1 MFAHP
6 CDVSRT
12 HQGRLCKLLSRPRDS
27 DQYRDSG
34 SLSCPSS
41 RCGPLLAV
49 SPLVLAGRAHALA
62 LSTCGTSV
70 GPLLAAGP
78 GPGLGVE

>member
-1 MFAHP
+1 MFARP

-12 HQGRLCKLLSRPRDS
+12 HQGRLCKLLSRPCDS

-41 RCGPLLAV
+41 CCGPLLAV
-49 SPLVLAGRAHALA
+49 SPTGSCWACTCSCALHLWHFSGA
-62 LSTCGTSV
+62 SLGSR
-70 GPLLAAGP
+70 P
-78 GPGLGVE
+78 GPGVGG